1 MASLKSLK
9 LKRVFAWTIYN
20 NLTNVPPKEYPTT
33 EEIKATLND
42 ILPEFEQHVG
52 EYVKMNAEAKEVA
65 DQASAKKISE
75 SELRA
80 KVDEINEKFREYSKK
95 EGMEI
100 IELKLNKDTLD
111 ILTKQFNREKW
122 GTSWMVNIKEF
133 AELDKAFADA
143 NK

>member
-1 MASLKSLK
+1 
-9 LKRVFAWTIYN
+9 
-20 NLTNVPPKEYPTT
+20 
-33 EEIKATLND
+33 
-42 ILPEFEQHVG
+42 
-52 EYVKMNAEAKEVA
+52 MNAEAKEVA

>member
-1 MASLKSLK
+1 
-9 LKRVFAWTIYN
+9 
-20 NLTNVPPKEYPTT
+20 
-33 EEIKATLND
+33 
-42 ILPEFEQHVG
+42 
-52 EYVKMNAEAKEVA
+52 
-65 DQASAKKISE
+65 
-75 SELRA
+75 
-80 KVDEINEKFREYSKK
+80 
-95 EGMEI
+95 MEI